1 MYFKTFNKL
10 DMNTKIEILSEL
22 GLLYDLTTEKG
33 ENSLKKEFKHIEPQ
47 IRGLMIEKGLYKE
60 VNNVN

>member
-10 DMNTKIEILSEL
+10 DMNLKIEILSEL
-22 GLLYDLTTEKG
+22 NLLYDLTTEKG
-33 ENSLKKEFKHIEPQ
+33 ANALKREFKYIKPQ

-60 VNNVN
+60 EQC